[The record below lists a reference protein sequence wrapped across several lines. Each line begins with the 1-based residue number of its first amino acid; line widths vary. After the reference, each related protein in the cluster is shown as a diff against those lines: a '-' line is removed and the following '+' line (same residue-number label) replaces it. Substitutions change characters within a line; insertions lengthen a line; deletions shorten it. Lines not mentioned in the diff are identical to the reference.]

1 MIYFQKKMS
10 NKIFLFL
17 IAVFVIL
24 TMNSCSDVKKGLGL
38 EKEIPNEFLI
48 EKKAALILPP
58 DYKMLPP
65 DSQIKTRDAKKS
77 NNSLKQIL
85 DSNSNN
91 KKSLGEPNDNTSS
104 DIEKEILKQI
114 K

>member
-1 MIYFQKKMS
+1 MS
-10 NKIFLFL
+10 NKNLFIIAL
-17 IAVFVIL
+17 I
-24 TMNSCSDVKKGLGL
+24 LGL
-38 EKEIPNEFLI
+38 SLGSCASFKKNIGMEKDPPNEFLI
-48 EKKAALILPP
+48 EKKAALTLPP
-58 DYKMLPP
+58 DYTMLPP

>member
-1 MIYFQKKMS
+1 MIYFQKNMS
-10 NKIFLFL
+10 NKISLFL
-17 IAVFVIL
+17 IVIVGL
-24 TMNSCSDVKKGLGL
+24 LALNSCSGIKKGLGL

-48 EKKAALILPP
+48 EKKAALTLPP
-58 DYKMLPP
+58 DYTMLPP